1 LTPALPGAHPRV
13 PGAPP
18 SVRRRPEE
26 AMALYTVLTED
37 ELAAALRR
45 FGLPAPDRVK
55 PEPKGAV
62 NTNYH
67 VWAGGDRYFLRL
79 NEGKTEA
86 DVVFEADV
94 QRYLF
99 DARFPVPRL
108 HLADDGRPFAIVAGK
123 PAMLF
128 SYAPG
133 EEIARAAALPDR
145 CRRVGEQLGRVHDLS
160 AGFTRERANPFA
172 PPRVAGWIAELRSDA
187 DAEVRAAL
195 PVLEDELARAE
206 ALPGAPRGLVHGDLF
221 TENVLWVGDRVSSVL
236 DWEMSCVDPFAY
248 DLGVAV
254 NAWAYADAYDP
265 ARARALVTGYR
276 SKRRIEPETVDA
288 LYAWG
293 RYAALRFTASRIHGF
308 HRAQLGA
315 DRLAWKDWRRYRDR
329 LVALRE
335 MGERGYRELL
345 GV

>member
-1 LTPALPGAHPRV
+1 
-13 PGAPP
+13 
-18 SVRRRPEE
+18 
-26 AMALYTVLTED
+26 MALYTVLTED
-37 ELAAALRR
+37 QIAETLRR

-55 PEPKGAV
+55 PEPKGSV

-67 VWAGGDRYFLRL
+67 LWARGERFFLRV

-86 DVVFEADV
+86 DVRFEAEV

-99 DARFPVPRL
+99 EARFPVPHL
-108 HLADDGRPFAIVAGK
+108 HLADDGRPFVLVAGK

-133 EEIARAAALPDR
+133 EEIARDAAGPER
-145 CRRVGEQLGRVHDLS
+145 CRRVGEQLGRLHELS
-160 AGFTRERANPFA
+160 TGFTQERPNPYA
-172 PPRVAGWIAELRSDA
+172 VARVAGWIAELRPDGDGDPDA
-187 DAEVRAAL
+187 AAAL

-206 ALPGAPRGLVHGDLF
+206 RLPGAPRGLLHGDLF
-221 TENVLWVGDRVSSVL
+221 IDNVLWVGDRVSFVL
-236 DWEMSCVDPFAY
+236 DWEMTCVDPFAY

-254 NAWAYADAYDP
+254 NAWAYVDRYDA
-265 ARARALVTGYR
+265 ARARALVAGYR
-276 SKRRIEPETVDA
+276 AKRRLDPDTIEA
-288 LYAWG
+288 LYAWS
-293 RYAALRFTASRIHGF
+293 RYAALRFTASRIHAF
-308 HRAQLGA
+308 HRAELGA

-345 GV
+345 GL

>member
-1 LTPALPGAHPRV
+1 
-13 PGAPP
+13 
-18 SVRRRPEE
+18 
-26 AMALYTVLTED
+26 MALYTVLTPE
-37 ELAAALRR
+37 EIAAVVRR

-67 VWAGGDRYFLRL
+67 VWAGGERYFLRI

-86 DVVFEADV
+86 DVRFEAEV

-99 DARFPVPRL
+99 DARFPVPHL
-108 HLADDGRPFAIVAGK
+108 HLADDGRPFVPFAGK

-133 EEIARAAALPDR
+133 EEIALGAAGPDR
-145 CRRVGEQLGRVHDLS
+145 CRRVGEQLGRLHDLS
-160 AGFTRERANPFA
+160 AGFTHERANPYA
-172 PPRVAGWIAELRSDA
+172 VPRVAGWIAELRPEGDGDA
-187 DAEVRAAL
+187 DVKAAL
-195 PVLEDELARAE
+195 PVLEDELARAA

-221 TENVLWVGDRVSSVL
+221 VDNVLWVGDRVSFVL

-254 NAWAYADAYDP
+254 NAWCYVHGYDS
-265 ARARALVTGYR
+265 ARARALVSGYR
-276 SKRRIEPETVDA
+276 SKRRLEPETVDA
-288 LYAWG
+288 VYAWA
-293 RYAALRFTASRIHGF
+293 RYAALRFTASRIHAF
-308 HRAQLGA
+308 HRAALGE

-329 LVALRE
+329 LLALRA
-335 MGERGYRELL
+335 MGEGGYRELL
-345 GV
+345 GL